1 MSLGKAVTPVWNRFR
16 RACGVETPALYR
28 PSPQRLQ
35 NDRSTNYRD
44 RRLDQ
49 VERIYM
55 AANAGLWGDI
65 SAMVAV
71 AEMLERDRLAETRS
85 ER

>member
-16 RACGVETPALYR
+16 RACGVGTPALSR

-35 NDRSTNYRD
+35 NDRSTDYQD

-49 VERIYM
+49 LERIYM
-55 AANAGLWGDI
+55 AAKWG
-65 SAMVAV
+65 AV
-71 AEMLERDRLAETRS
+71 G
-85 ER
+85 